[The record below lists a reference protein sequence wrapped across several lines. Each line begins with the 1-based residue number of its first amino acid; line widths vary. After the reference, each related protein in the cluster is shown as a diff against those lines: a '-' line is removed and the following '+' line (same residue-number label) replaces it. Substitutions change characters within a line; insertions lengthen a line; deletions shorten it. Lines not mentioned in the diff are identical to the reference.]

1 MMMRRFFLTFFID
14 APGMILTG
22 ENSRPTA
29 KLQIEHVPEKIDVLG
44 LGLGFVPILDIFEMD
59 LSRNDW
65 MLSGQGLESEA
76 GHGDLNGVLMAVF
89 GEEDMPEK
97 AMTLQ
102 LLIDLA
108 LTASEGV
115 RRILP
120 KSQAR
125 SKCPFGL
132 ELCSDGV

>member
-1 MMMRRFFLTFFID
+1 
-14 APGMILTG
+14 MISTG
-22 ENSRPTA
+22 ENSRSAA
-29 KLQIEHVPEKIDVLG
+29 KLQIEHEPEKIGVLG
-44 LGLGFVPILDIFEMD
+44 LGLGFVPILDISEMD

-76 GHGDLNGVLMAVF
+76 GHEDLNGVLRKLSRVSMAVF

-97 AMTLQ
+97 VMTLQ

-115 RRILP
+115 R
-120 KSQAR
+120 QVVA
-125 SKCPFGL
+125 
-132 ELCSDGV
+132 